1 MTEVVTVDLAGLG
14 EAQDDLVTI
23 ACVVTNARKH
33 ITKNKQLMMF
43 AQVEDLTGSVE
54 ITVFPRVYEATAP
67 LWGTDEI
74 LLVLARVE
82 QREEDPKLLAEHA
95 VRFDDAGIEE
105 IKRVADERRQFLA
118 KRAKFTSRNGAV
130 QPGAGGPA
138 PSGAPTPGAFP
149 RQPTAP

>member
-54 ITVFPRVYEATAP
+54 VTVFPRTYEATAG
-67 LWGTDEI
+67 LWNTDEI

-82 QREEDPKLLAEHA
+82 QREEEPKLLCEHA
-95 VRFDDAGIEE
+95 VRFDEAGIGE
-105 IKRVADERRQFLA
+105 IKRVAEERRAIFA
-118 KRAKFTSRNGAV
+118 KRAKFGRGGNGN
-130 QPGAGGPA
+130 
-138 PSGAPTPGAFP
+138 
-149 RQPTAP
+149 TAQTT